1 MSNFWLGFYLTDG
14 TKPVKD
20 IIKIAPR
27 RLVADG
33 ETILELEQEGRLKY
47 LKYARD
53 GYIYTDSKK
62 IQEGYIYYL
71 YEDTIDTD
79 LWKEFLGKDAQ
90 FNQNSSS
97 TVELHV
103 DLYVEGLSGDIPV
116 PTSGELTFEPYI
128 GCSIGRRGT
137 LWRTYNPIQV
147 VIHSLKGETQWKKL
161 G

>member
-1 MSNFWLGFYLTDG
+1 MNIFWLGFYLTDG

-47 LKYARD
+47 LKYAQN
-53 GYIYTDSKK
+53 GYIYTDSTK
-62 IQEGYIYYL
+62 IQDGYIYDVYG
-71 YEDTIDTD
+71 DTMDTD

-90 FNQNSSS
+90 FNQNSSN

-103 DLYVEGLSGDIPV
+103 DLYVDVLSGDIHV
-116 PTSGELTFEPYI
+116 PASGEVTFEPYI

-137 LWRTYNPIQV
+137 LWRTSNPIQLIV
-147 VIHSLKGETQWKKL
+147 NEVHIVN
-161 G
+161 

>member
-14 TKPVKD
+14 TKPVND

-33 ETILELEQEGRLKY
+33 EPILELEQEGRLKY
-47 LKYARD
+47 LKRVQ
-53 GYIYTDSKK
+53 G
-62 IQEGYIYYL
+62 GYIYYI
-71 YEDTIDTD
+71 YEGTMDTD
-79 LWKEFLGKDAQ
+79 LWKEFLGGEAQ

-103 DLYVEGLSGDIPV
+103 DLYVEGVSGDIPV

-147 VIHSLKGETQWKKL
+147 VINNTYVSDETEEGYTQ
-161 G
+161 

>member
-1 MSNFWLGFYLTDG
+1 MDNVWLGFYLTDG
-14 TKPVKD
+14 TKPVND

-47 LKYARD
+47 LKRVQ
-53 GYIYTDSKK
+53 G
-62 IQEGYIYYL
+62 GYIYYI
-71 YEDTIDTD
+71 YEDTMDTD
-79 LWKEFLGKDAQ
+79 LWEEFLGKDAQ
-90 FNQNSSS
+90 FNQNSSG

-147 VIHSLKGETQWKKL
+147 VIHSLKGEAQWKKL

>member
-1 MSNFWLGFYLTDG
+1 MNIFWLGFYLTDG

-20 IIKIAPR
+20 IIKIAPQ

-47 LKYARD
+47 MKYVQN
-53 GYIYTDSKK
+53 GYVYTKK
-62 IQEGYIYYL
+62 IQDVYIYDIYG
-71 YEDTIDTD
+71 DTMDTD

-90 FNQNSSS
+90 FNQNPSN

-103 DLYVEGLSGDIPV
+103 DLYVDGLSGDIHV

-137 LWRTYNPIQV
+137 LWRTSNPIQV
-147 VIHSLKGETQWKKL
+147 VINTTYVSDETIVK
-161 G
+161 